1 MTSADIPLSKPEFP
15 YQRVS
20 SPRLLFYQ
28 TCSLHSDPAF
38 PSIQN
43 PIILRS
49 LDTLSTLYSPNYE
62 YFANAIHRRERER
75 EKKVISKLRRYSK
88 MGIYKF
94 PVGSNAKRILSERQ
108 TEATARMSSNP
119 LKDGCIW
126 HGRSLVGKS
135 HGFPEV
141 RHAPRVSGRGDRKWS
156 GGRGRRPPISLL
168 N

>member
-49 LDTLSTLYSPNYE
+49 LDALSTLYSPNYE

-88 MGIYKF
+88 MEIYKF

-119 LKDGCIW
+119 LKDGCIT
-126 HGRSLVGKS
+126 
-135 HGFPEV
+135 
-141 RHAPRVSGRGDRKWS
+141 GDRWLEKVTVFRKWGTLQGCR
-156 GGRGRRPPISLL
+156 GGGIGNGAEAEADDPR
-168 N
+168 

>member
-49 LDTLSTLYSPNYE
+49 LDALSILYSPNYE
-62 YFANAIHRRERER
+62 YFAIYRRGRERER

-135 HGFPEV
+135 HGFPE
-141 RHAPRVSGRGDRKWS
+141 GEGTLQGLGW
-156 GGRGRRPPISLL
+156 GG
-168 N
+168 

>member
-49 LDTLSTLYSPNYE
+49 LDALSTLYSPNYE

-75 EKKVISKLRRYSK
+75 KESDFKATEILED
-88 MGIYKF
+88 GIYKF